1 MCTDRGLDWRKNFEG
16 HRGCD
21 SEGEAVSSYSP
32 ITEHMTEPLLL
43 DVPRWYAVQTRPRH
57 EKKVAAEL
65 AYKGVTHFL
74 PLTKETHRW
83 SDRRKVVEV
92 PLFPCYAFVNLIPD
106 ANSRLA
112 VLRVAGVL
120 NFVGAHNFGLP
131 IPDNQIE
138 GIRSLLQHQVPM
150 TSYPFLKIGQRVR
163 ICSGAL
169 DGMEGI
175 LVGQNGNRRLVIS
188 VDSIERSVAISIQGY
203 DVEPA

>member
-1 MCTDRGLDWRKNFEG
+1 M
-16 HRGCD
+16 
-21 SEGEAVSSYSP
+21 SSYSP
-32 ITEHMTEPLLL
+32 ITEQMTEAILL
-43 DVPRWYAVQTRPRH
+43 DHPRWYAVQTRPRH
-57 EKKVAAEL
+57 EKRVAAEL
-65 AYKGVTHFL
+65 ACKGVTNFL

-106 ANSRLA
+106 ASSRLA

-120 NFVGAHNFGLP
+120 HFVGAHNFGLP
-131 IPDNQIE
+131 IPDSQIE
-138 GIRSLLQHQVPM
+138 NIRSLLQYQIPM
-150 TSYPFLKIGQRVR
+150 TSHPFLKIGQRVR

-188 VDSIERSVAISIQGY
+188 VESIERSVAISVQGY